1 MALSKSALSDLLDAL
16 RAGGD
21 LDVIRE
27 GLALVLQALI
37 DAEATQHIGA
47 RPYERTEQRTAHR
60 NGTRSRLL
68 STKAGDVE
76 LRIPKLRE
84 GSFFPALLEP
94 RRRIDRALLAVIME
108 AYVHGTSTRK
118 VDDLVKALGVDAGIS
133 KSEVSRICA
142 ELDGEVAAFRSRS
155 LAHTAFPYV
164 FVDATYLKARVDGR
178 VVSRAV
184 VIATGVTAD
193 GGREVLGLDVG
204 DSEDGAFWTAFL
216 RSPQGP
222 RAHRRPAGHLRCP
235 HRPQAQA
242 IAAVMAGAAWQRCRV
257 HFLRNVLARVPRGS
271 AEMVAAAIRTI
282 FAQPTGAEVIDQV
295 DKVAAMLEPKFP
307 AVATMLADARED
319 LTAFAAFPAA
329 HWAKI
334 WSTNPL
340 ERVNKE
346 VKRRTNVVGIFPD
359 DAAVLRL
366 AGAVLIEA
374 HDEWQVADRRYL
386 SEGSMAKLVSTGDDA
401 ARPKEV
407 RRATA
412 ELVTT

>member
-1 MALSKSALSDLLDAL
+1 MALSQSALSELLDAL

-21 LDVIRE
+21 LDLVRE
-27 GLALVLQALI
+27 ALALVLQAFI

-94 RRRIDRALLAVIME
+94 RRRIDRALLAVVME

-142 ELDGEVAAFRSRS
+142 ELDAEVAHFGPVRLPIPASRTCS
-155 LAHTAFPYV
+155 WTPS
-164 FVDATYLKARVDGR
+164 TSRPRGR
-178 VVSRAV
+178 PGGLPGGRHRHRR
-184 VIATGVTAD
+184 D
-193 GGREVLGLDVG
+193 RRRRGREVLGLDVG
-204 DSEDGAFWTAFL
+204 DSQDGAFWTAFL
-216 RSPQGP
+216 CSLKARGLAGVQLVISD
-222 RAHRRPAGHLRCP
+222 AHTGLK
-235 HRPQAQA
+235 QA
-242 IAAVMAGAAWQRCRV
+242 ISAVMAGAGWQRCRV

-282 FAQPTGAEVIDQV
+282 FAQPTGAEVTEQV
-295 DKVAAMLEPKFP
+295 DKVAAMLAPKFP
-307 AVATMLADARED
+307 AVARMLLDARED
-319 LTAFAAFPAA
+319 LTAFASFPPA

-346 VKRRTNVVGIFPD
+346 IKRRTNVVGIFPN

-366 AGAVLIEA
+366 ASAVLIEA
-374 HDEWQVADRRYL
+374 HDEWQVAERRYL
-386 SEGSMAKLVSTGDDA
+386 SEDLMAKLAPTGDDGR
-401 ARPKEV
+401 RPKEV
-407 RRATA
+407 KRAAA
-412 ELVTT
+412 ELVAS

>member
-1 MALSKSALSDLLDAL
+1 MALDESAMSDLLAAL
-16 RAGGD
+16 RAGGG
-21 LDVIRE
+21 LDVVRE
-27 GLALVLQALI
+27 ALALVLQSLI
-37 DAEATQHIGA
+37 DAEATEVIGA
-47 RPYERTEQRTAHR
+47 ARYERTNTRTAHR
-60 NGTRSRLL
+60 NGTRARLL
-68 STKAGDVE
+68 STKAGDVQ
-76 LRIPKLRE
+76 LKIPKLRE

-94 RRRIDRALLAVIME
+94 RRRIDRALLAVVMQ

-118 VDDLVKALGVDAGIS
+118 VDDLVRALGVETGIS

-155 LAHTAFPYV
+155 LAHGSFPYLFLDV
-164 FVDATYLKARVDGR
+164 TYLKARVDGR

-216 RSPQGP
+216 RSLKARGLAGVQLVISD
-222 RAHRRPAGHLRCP
+222 AHTGLK
-235 HRPQAQA
+235 QA
-242 IAAVMAGAAWQRCRV
+242 IGAVMAGASWQRCRV
-257 HFLRNVLARVPRGS
+257 HFLRNVLARVPRAS

-282 FAQPTGAEVIDQV
+282 FAQPTGTEVCEQL
-295 DKVAAMLEPKFP
+295 DKVIAMLAPKFP
-307 AVATMLADARED
+307 AVAAMLADARED
-319 LTAFAAFPAA
+319 LTAFTAFPVA
-329 HWAKI
+329 HWRKL

-340 ERVNKE
+340 ERLNKE

-374 HDEWQVADRRYL
+374 HDEWQVAERRYL
-386 SEGSMAKLVSTGDDA
+386 SEGSMAKLAQTGDDDR
-401 ARPKEV
+401 RPKEV
-407 RRATA
+407 RRAPA
-412 ELVTT
+412 ELAAT